1 MAKNIINLFSI
12 IVVGTGKG
20 PSIDL
25 RKLIRLILFTALIT
39 ILILLQFSCNKAVD
53 IDQPAN
59 SITSEGAFSTDATAT
74 AAVMGIYGNL
84 INTEN
89 ALKIGSGAIT
99 LYSGLSSDELLRL
112 SLDGEVLQFRENSIL
127 KENAIVL
134 SALWL
139 PAYFNIYQANTCIE
153 GIEKSQ
159 TITPA
164 VKSQLLG
171 ECKFWR
177 AFLYFYLTNI
187 WGDVPMPLTGSW
199 EKTSM
204 IPRINQGEVYTQIVA
219 DLKDAQELLKDDFS
233 YSKNERIRANK
244 NAATALLARVH
255 LFRKNWADAEAQASV
270 LIGNTAIYGLVTNL
284 NSVFLKNSKEAILQ
298 LQPSNLAYPWAVVE
312 QNNSVE
318 GIRYYLSDELLNT
331 YDGIDKR
338 KASWISTFSQS
349 GTTYSFPYKY
359 KISSATAP
367 GGSVPEYYMVLR
379 LGEQYLIRAEARARQ
394 NKVIESQSD
403 LNAVR
408 TRAGLPNTT
417 ANDEASLLVAIE
429 KERQKELF
437 AEWGHRWF
445 DLIRTN
451 RANDVLS
458 PLKGTNW
465 QSTDVLYPI
474 PFSEIQ
480 NNPMLSQNEGYR

>member
-1 MAKNIINLFSI
+1 MPKNIINLFSI
-12 IVVGTGKG
+12 LVVVTGKG
-20 PSIDL
+20 PGFDL
-25 RKLIRLILFTALIT
+25 LKLLKIILFTIAIT
-39 ILILLQFSCNKAVD
+39 LLILLQFSCNKAVE

-59 SITSEGAFSTDATAT
+59 SITTEGAFSSDATAT

-84 INTEN
+84 INTDN
-89 ALKIGSGAIT
+89 VLKIGSGAVT
-99 LYSGLSSDELLRL
+99 LYAGLSSDELLRL
-112 SLDGEVLQFRENSIL
+112 SLEGEVLQLRENSIL

-153 GIEKSQ
+153 GLEKSH
-159 TITPA
+159 TLTPA
-164 VKSQLLG
+164 VKAQLLG

-177 AFLYFYLTNI
+177 AFLYFYLTNF

-199 EKTSM
+199 EKTSL
-204 IPRINQGEVYTQIVA
+204 ISRSKQSEVYSQIVA

-255 LFRKNWADAEAQASV
+255 LYMKNWADAEAQASV
-270 LIGNTAIYGLVTNL
+270 LIENTATYALLTNL

-298 LQPSNLAYPWAVVE
+298 LQPSNQAYPWAVVE
-312 QNNSVE
+312 QQKIVE
-318 GIRYYLSDELLNT
+318 DIRYYLSDELVNSFE
-331 YDGIDKR
+331 GIDKR
-338 KASWISTFSQS
+338 KAAWISTFDES

-359 KISSATAP
+359 KKSSGLEP

-379 LGEQYLIRAEARARQ
+379 LAEQYLIRAEARARQ
-394 NKVIESQSD
+394 AKVTASQSD

-408 TRAGLPNTT
+408 TRAGLSNTA
-417 ANDEASLLVAIE
+417 ANDEASLLLAIE
-429 KERQKELF
+429 KERQRELF
-437 AEWGHRWF
+437 AEWAHRWF

-458 PLKGTNW
+458 PIKGTNW
-465 QSTDVLYPI
+465 QPTDILYPI